1 MQAVLLKVSPSA
13 DYSIV
18 AREDQLPYLYD
29 KWHFHPEIELTHI
42 VSSSG
47 TRFVGDSIEEF
58 KDGDLILLGSN
69 LPHVWKNDAPYFQRK
84 SSLEVRA
91 HVIQFLPDCFGKEFL
106 SLREMEKIRKLFEK
120 AQRGLRITGK
130 TNVEVARLMER
141 LIESTNGAQRMIL
154 FINIF
159 DRIAESNEVVFLSSE
174 GFLDAYHRYNTDT
187 INRVYEFTLS
197 QFNRRIMIGEAAA
210 VANMSVA
217 NFCRYFKH
225 RTQKTYIQFL
235 TEVRIGYACRM
246 LIENKESI
254 QQIALECGF
263 NNLSNFN
270 RSFRMLKNKIPRA
283 YRAEYGQHPASTG

>member
-18 AREDQLPYLYD
+18 ARTDQLPYLYD

-69 LPHVWKNDAPYFQRK
+69 LPHVWKNDAPYFQPG

-130 TNVEVARLMER
+130 TNVEVAQLMER
-141 LIESTNGAQRMIL
+141 LIESSNGAERMIL

-159 DRIAESNEVVFLSSE
+159 DKIAESSGSCFFEQRRFFRCLSP
-174 GFLDAYHRYNTDT
+174 LQYRY
-187 INRVYEFTLS
+187 Y
-197 QFNRRIMIGEAAA
+197 
-210 VANMSVA
+210 
-217 NFCRYFKH
+217 
-225 RTQKTYIQFL
+225 
-235 TEVRIGYACRM
+235 
-246 LIENKESI
+246 
-254 QQIALECGF
+254 
-263 NNLSNFN
+263 
-270 RSFRMLKNKIPRA
+270 
-283 YRAEYGQHPASTG
+283 